1 MTVLLK
7 IISLPCVNLKRKKK
21 KKKVKCTKRKACVSG
36 GNTGVVLLLSL
47 NMNLC
52 EQDMALGSLWMLLLS
67 R

>member
-1 MTVLLK
+1 MDDRAAEDHLSAVCEFK
-7 IISLPCVNLKRKKK
+7 EK

-52 EQDMALGSLWMLLLS
+52 EQDIA
-67 R
+67 